1 MFHLVYTSHSIDPF
15 SKKELLDLLKKS
27 WNKNKDL
34 EITGLLIYLN
44 QRFIQVL
51 EGEMSAVKN
60 LFATIQQDTRHTKVT
75 TVIEGD
81 TPDRIFK
88 DWCMGFKNL
97 SQPDFINLSGFQNL
111 DDFFKQQ
118 KISEDSNLVLIFL
131 QLFYKNNLADYPE
144 LIP

>member
-81 TPDRIFK
+81 SPDRIFK
-88 DWCMGFKNL
+88 DWSMGFKNL
-97 SQPDFINLSGFQNL
+97 SEPDFTNLSGFQNL
-111 DDFFKQQ
+111 DDFFNQQ

-131 QLFYKNNLADYPE
+131 QLFYNKNLVDYPE
-144 LIP
+144 LIL